1 MRGLVVALLVLWGAV
16 SAPATAWAQKRR
28 KVEIKTN
35 PAGAT
40 VFVGDSEDAERG
52 VTPMVIELP
61 LGDVSVRIVKDTFE
75 PLPVTIRV
83 DKPRRGERGK
93 PQRVEYNLLEAI
105 GTLTIEGPA
114 GAEVLIDGEVVGAAP
129 GSFDVVAGGHRVEL
143 RVDGELGEMEFA
155 DVAVGETRT
164 VRLSGPGAG
173 GANAGGGDEPGGVGA
188 GGGEGDVGGEVR
200 AVRPASP
207 RTTPLVVAH
216 AVYQFDARSFT
227 YQGLGNM
234 SPLITLTSSYF
245 SMLGVAVEAYPAR
258 ATGVRALHPLSLTA
272 TYLVGL
278 PTEVDPGPTS
288 LSRDN
293 PPRTFAQ
300 TIEVGARYRA
310 GLGATF
316 ALDLDAGYGRYQ
328 YQFSGQ
334 NDDIDRLPDLVY
346 STVRIGGRLVARLGR
361 AEAYL
366 GGENRIVLSGGPEL
380 DQKFPAGRSA
390 DGYGARVGGSLAL
403 GSWLRAAVEGGL
415 VNYGWTFTSDAG
427 DMFEA
432 DGGTD
437 RVMTVSALVGGA
449 Y

>member
-1 MRGLVVALLVLWGAV
+1 
-16 SAPATAWAQKRR
+16 
-28 KVEIKTN
+28 
-35 PAGAT
+35 
-40 VFVGDSEDAERG
+40 
-52 VTPMVIELP
+52 MVIELP

-227 YQGLGNM
+227 
-234 SPLITLTSSYF
+234 
-245 SMLGVAVEAYPAR
+245 
-258 ATGVRALHPLSLTA
+258 
-272 TYLVGL
+272 
-278 PTEVDPGPTS
+278 
-288 LSRDN
+288 
-293 PPRTFAQ
+293 
-300 TIEVGARYRA
+300 
-310 GLGATF
+310 
-316 ALDLDAGYGRYQ
+316 
-328 YQFSGQ
+328 
-334 NDDIDRLPDLVY
+334 
-346 STVRIGGRLVARLGR
+346 
-361 AEAYL
+361 
-366 GGENRIVLSGGPEL
+366 
-380 DQKFPAGRSA
+380 
-390 DGYGARVGGSLAL
+390 
-403 GSWLRAAVEGGL
+403 
-415 VNYGWTFTSDAG
+415 
-427 DMFEA
+427 
-432 DGGTD
+432 
-437 RVMTVSALVGGA
+437 
-449 Y
+449 